1 MEQKEYKEMENVEK
15 THFWFVAKRKFLQII
30 LDKYVPLRNIKILDV
45 GCGTGAVLDFLKDRG
60 FIVEGVDN
68 NEEALK
74 YCRNKNL
81 SVTLGSAEKMEY
93 PDETFDLVLALDVLE
108 HLSDPAL
115 AVKEVFRV
123 LKKGGLFIATVPA
136 HQWLWSYHDVALHH
150 YKRYSKKD
158 FEFLLEDQF
167 SVLLVTWVHLCI
179 LLPTILIRKIYK
191 IFNKQTEGSDVG
203 EIGFFV
209 NVAGR
214 ILYWPELLFFKFFR
228 KLPAGLSLL
237 AVAEK
242 K

>member
-1 MEQKEYKEMENVEK
+1 MEQSEYKEMENVEK
-15 THFWFVAKRKFLQII
+15 NHFWFVAKRKFLQMI
-30 LDKYVPLRNIKILDV
+30 LDKYVIQKNIRVLDV
-45 GCGTGAVLDFLKDRG
+45 GCGTGAVLDLLKDRG
-60 FIVEGVDN
+60 FMVEGVDN

-81 SVTLGSAEKMEY
+81 NVTLGSAEKMSY
-93 PDETFDLVLALDVLE
+93 PDETFDLVVALDVLE
-108 HLSDPAL
+108 HLPEPGL
-115 AVKEVFRV
+115 ATQEIYRV
-123 LKKGGLFIATVPA
+123 LKKGGVFIATVPA

-158 FEFLLEDQF
+158 FQLLLASQF
-167 SVLLVTWVHLCI
+167 NVLLVTWVHLCI

-191 IFNKQTEGSDVG
+191 IFNKKTEGSDVG
-203 EIGFFV
+203 EISFFV

-214 ILYWPELLFFKFFR
+214 IFYWPELLAFEIFG

-237 AVAEK
+237 SIVEK